1 MKLRYICFIY
11 IFNYINLAN
20 YEYTFNI
27 PSPINTGTRYPC
39 EWQTSTGTYFRYTDS
54 LVKINYPARNYSN
67 FYLFFDYYIHI
78 NNYREAFDIKIFNN
92 TYYGIRGKIIL
103 KINTTSEFTIYIN
116 FHSAYDIYNIY
127 VNFLTGYSVY
137 PFILNRYW
145 GLQYNF
151 SSYYCFND
159 EFRII
164 MDLTDFP
171 KNKKHFFYQSFKFKD
186 KPGYK
191 LYESYESAL
200 NFNYVDFDGYLDVD
214 NNTVFIV
221 EKTNDKY
228 NYMVLYF
235 KGKEEYEEYG
245 TELRSLNFVHLEN
258 YELFSFYPIV
268 AYIIA
273 LLYIILTTAFFYC
286 IFRYEKRPKKIIK
299 PEIQKREMEQE
310 LVTQQ

>member
-1 MKLRYICFIY
+1 MVTCD
-11 IFNYINLAN
+11 
-20 YEYTFNI
+20 
-27 PSPINTGTRYPC
+27 
-39 EWQTSTGTYFRYTDS
+39 TS
-54 LVKINYPARNYSN
+54 
-67 FYLFFDYYIHI
+67 
-78 NNYREAFDIKIFNN
+78 
-92 TYYGIRGKIIL
+92 
-103 KINTTSEFTIYIN
+103 
-116 FHSAYDIYNIY
+116 
-127 VNFLTGYSVY
+127 
-137 PFILNRYW
+137 
-145 GLQYNF
+145 
-151 SSYYCFND
+151 
-159 EFRII
+159 
-164 MDLTDFP
+164 
-171 KNKKHFFYQSFKFKD
+171 HFEIS
-186 KPGYK
+186 G
-191 LYESYESAL
+191 
-200 NFNYVDFDGYLDVD
+200 N

-235 KGKEEYEEYG
+235 KGKEDEEYG